1 MKAILHC
8 DKNWGIGKNNNLMFR
23 LAREFF
29 FCKMRGYQ
37 IFHLLLSFCKA
48 TI

>member
-1 MKAILHC
+1 MSKNTKQFFLEVEKILNE
-8 DKNWGIGKNNNLMFR
+8 DF
-23 LAREFF
+23 REFF